1 MDAGLGPTA
10 MVEVPRVGEVPLAL
24 RLHQRL
30 AARVLGVQG
39 DQVALAVQ
47 GARLVARLANPERA
61 AELQRQRVARF
72 SVRGFEG
79 GRLLLEHLGPAP
91 GSHPEAA
98 ALAADYLGHLL
109 EHLGLPDTPRARQAA
124 QALLDL
130 GQPVTAE
137 AVEALARSL
146 EQAGREDYP
155 AALAAARLRSRGL
168 PLEPALLAV
177 LVEGGASLAELIV
190 RLRRRLRPLAE
201 TVGLR
206 GEVAAA
212 LAYLDDLLV
221 DPRRPDLAARL
232 RRWLRAAA
240 RPLEQYL
247 AEKKTRSGLA
257 ALARLVG
264 WLRPADQEAAR
275 EAEALLDRWRALHLL
290 HLAPEGQGPSGL
302 DLPLPLR
309 LGGAAAAEGRV
320 RWQPS
325 GGGEAGYA
333 WLRVDL
339 DLPQAGRVAFD
350 LVMQDRRLY
359 GMIGVQDEAAIE
371 RARRLLPSL
380 QEGLRGRGFEV
391 VSLRV
396 ARLVQGGEA
405 VPEARGAGRLDMEV

>member
-79 GRLLLEHLGPAP
+79 GRLLLEHLGPAS

-109 EHLGLPDTPRARQAA
+109 QHLGLADTPRARQVA

-130 GQPVTAE
+130 GQPVTPE
-137 AVEALARSL
+137 AVEALVRSL
-146 EQAGREDYP
+146 EQAGREGYP

-168 PLEPALLAV
+168 PLEPQLLAV
-177 LVEGGASLAELIV
+177 LLEEGAPLAELVV
-190 RLRRRLRPLAE
+190 RLRRRLTPLAE
-201 TVGLR
+201 KADLGE
-206 GEVAAA
+206 EVAAA

-221 DPRRPDLAARL
+221 EPRRPDLAVRL

-240 RPLEQYL
+240 RPLERYL
-247 AEKKTRSGLA
+247 AEKQTRTGLA
-257 ALARLVG
+257 ALARLAG
-264 WLRPADQEAAR
+264 RLRSAEHEAAQEA
-275 EAEALLDRWRALHLL
+275 ESLLGRWRALQLL
-290 HLAPEGQGPSGL
+290 HLPPGGQGPPGL

-309 LGGAAAAEGRV
+309 LGEAAVAEARV
-320 RWQPS
+320 RWQPE
-325 GGGEAGYA
+325 GGGEAGHA

-350 LVMQDRRLY
+350 LVVQGRRLL
-359 GMIGVQDEAAIE
+359 GMVGVQDEAAVE
-371 RARRLLPSL
+371 RARRHLPSL
-380 QEGLRGRGFEV
+380 REGLRPWGFEV

-396 ARLVQGGEA
+396 ARLVEGEA
-405 VPEARGAGRLDMEV
+405 VPEARGPARLDMEV